1 MARFHRGNG
10 ETICSAK
17 LVDGATETLER
28 ELIRIIVRD
37 FKAHFRRQSDIPR
50 RAPAHA

>member
-1 MARFHRGNG
+1 MERFHRGNG

-17 LVDGATETLER
+17 FVDDATETLER

-37 FKAHFRRQSDIPR
+37 FKAHFRLQSDILR
-50 RAPAHA
+50 RALAHA